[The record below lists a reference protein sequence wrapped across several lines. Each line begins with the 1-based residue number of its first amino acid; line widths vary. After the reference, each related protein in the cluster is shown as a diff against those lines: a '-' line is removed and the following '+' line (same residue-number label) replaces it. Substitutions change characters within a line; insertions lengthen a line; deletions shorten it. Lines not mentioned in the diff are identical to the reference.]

1 MRRGAGHPVKAGIRT
16 STPRRFQVVTSTTEV
31 VTPMSP
37 EYPGNTHK
45 RILTETL
52 SVYENGPSYTELVEA
67 IEAGAST
74 LVVTA
79 GIEDFTTPEAQ
90 WLLDGLR
97 QADGTVVTA
106 MENTEGLVASVLAD
120 LRRKGWPWERQ
131 RFRAF
136 MKAAVEIRNVGD
148 CSKDDAVE
156 YVSVAWPDR
165 LAFEVR
171 AGGRAVCQDA
181 QIG

>member
-1 MRRGAGHPVKAGIRT
+1 
-16 STPRRFQVVTSTTEV
+16 
-31 VTPMSP
+31 MSP

-106 MENTEGLVASVLAD
+106 MEYTEGLVASVLAD
-120 LRRKGWPWERQ
+120 LRRKGWPWSR
-131 RFRAF
+131 RLFRAF
-136 MKAAVEIRNVGD
+136 MKAAVQIRIGD
-148 CSKDDAVE
+148 CSEDPAVE

-165 LAFEVR
+165 LAFEVK
-171 AGGRAVCQDA
+171 AS
-181 QIG
+181 